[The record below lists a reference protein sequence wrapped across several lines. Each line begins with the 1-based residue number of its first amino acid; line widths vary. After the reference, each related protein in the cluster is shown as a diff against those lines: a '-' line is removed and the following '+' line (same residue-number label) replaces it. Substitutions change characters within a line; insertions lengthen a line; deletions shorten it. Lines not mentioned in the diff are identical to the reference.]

1 MSNQFLMPSRLY
13 TGMDALKQSEELFC
27 EYGASAFI
35 VTDPLMISLGNVQR
49 ITDIL
54 DRLQIHYRIFSGVTG
69 EPTTGMI
76 QEGYDA
82 YALCPENTF
91 IIAIGGG
98 SVIDSA
104 KAVAMMSVLKTI
116 KNLCACM
123 GRSYTEKLPPIIAIP
138 TTAGTGSEVTQFTI
152 ITDEQTDIKML
163 LKGNSLMPAAAIVDP
178 SFTLSVP
185 PIVTAATGVDALCHA
200 IEAYLSVHAQPLSSV
215 YAVNAIQRILGNLQK
230 ALQNPNNLDARNEMA
245 LAALE
250 AGIAFNNA
258 SVTIVHGMS
267 RPIGA
272 LFHIPH
278 GESNAVLLMNCLH
291 FINTHMHEKLEALS
305 AALHLPKN
313 NDTED
318 GAEVFI
324 KTMEVFLAAL
334 HIPSLSARGISR
346 ERFLQCIEKMSED
359 AVSSG
364 SPQNL
369 GIDITREQIA
379 MLYQKLFADAC

>member
-1 MSNQFLMPSRLY
+1 MSNQFMMPPRLY
-13 TGMDALKQSEELFC
+13 TGIDALKQSEELFC
-27 EYGASAFI
+27 AYGASAFI

-49 ITDIL
+49 MTDIL
-54 DRLQIHYRIFSGVTG
+54 DRLQIRYRIFSGITG

-76 QEGYDA
+76 QEGYEA
-82 YALCPENTF
+82 YAICPANTF

-104 KAVAMMSVLKTI
+104 KAVAMMSVLKTTE
-116 KNLCACM
+116 NLCACM
-123 GRSYTEKLPPIIAIP
+123 GTSCTEKLPPIIAIP

-152 ITDEQTDIKML
+152 ITDEKTDVKML
-163 LKGNSLMPAAAIVDP
+163 LKGSSLMPAAAIVDP

-185 PIVTAATGVDALCHA
+185 SIVTAATGVDALCHA
-200 IEAYLSVHAQPLSSV
+200 MEAYLSIHAQPLSNVHAIS
-215 YAVNAIQRILGNLQK
+215 AIQRILGNLQK
-230 ALQNPNNLDARNEMA
+230 VLQNPGNLQARNEMA

-291 FINTHMHEKLEALS
+291 FINIHMHEKLEALS
-305 AALHLPKN
+305 RALHLPEKSN
-313 NDTED
+313 TGD

-346 ERFLQCIEKMSED
+346 ERFMQCVEKMSED
-359 AVSSG
+359 ALRSG

-379 MLYQKLFADAC
+379 MLYQKLFTDAC